1 MTQVGNFT
9 VVRVQNGGKW
19 RFEYRPP
26 TTARSDWAQ
35 LSGALRIAA
44 QDADAA
50 LKGQGKINYGM
61 GSFDNEQ
68 TLVMGTAWVGPNY
81 RITSKGLWES
91 SDGLR
96 QFRPPTYKPQLGKF
110 QANFEQRLPNQSKWG
125 SNGHVDV
132 VD

>member
-1 MTQVGNFT
+1 MLRIKTALHGIVT
-9 VVRVQNGGKW
+9 VVSSASIIVSSVSAS
-19 RFEYRPP
+19 Y
-26 TTARSDWAQ
+26 AQ
-35 LSGALRIAA
+35 QIIVDPSAPGTSFL
-44 QDADAA
+44 
-50 LKGQGKINYGM
+50 QGKINYGM